1 MNCEECGR
9 KRSSYVLR
17 YYASFD
23 DCEEHG
29 KPKKNHLMG
38 REPKQT
44 CLITTMIGDMMCSF
58 IIRVLQWYYGDQIKE
73 VEMGGAWRRER

>member
-1 MNCEECGR
+1 
-9 KRSSYVLR
+9 
-17 YYASFD
+17 
-23 DCEEHG
+23 
-29 KPKKNHLMG
+29 MG